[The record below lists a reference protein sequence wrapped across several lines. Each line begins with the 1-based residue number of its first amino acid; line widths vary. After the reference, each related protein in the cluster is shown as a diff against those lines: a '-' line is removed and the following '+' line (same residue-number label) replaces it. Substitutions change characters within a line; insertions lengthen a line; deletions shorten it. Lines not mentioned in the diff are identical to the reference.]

1 MHACEFGGNKGPVM
15 LRYSQAFQ
23 LVSCI
28 VLASNLCFAQTPA
41 EGGEALSLNAEQED
55 RLVAAKDLF
64 RQGVAVFE
72 AGDIERALEYFRRS
86 RALYPSGKN
95 LTNAA
100 ICLDRLGRYDEA
112 LELYEEVVAKY
123 LSEVE
128 NEKEAITRALG
139 NLRAKV
145 GSLVVSSNVE
155 GSLVIDGRPRGR
167 LPLTTPLRL
176 LPGRHLVRVIKDGY
190 MTQDLSV
197 EIAAGETASLDAPLT
212 ALVAS
217 GGLRVE
223 AVGMPGAE
231 VVIDGAVVGASP
243 WEGTLS
249 PGTHVV
255 QARTAQKGSRLLRT
269 TVVVGQTTLTRMEMN
284 ALGPYVHVDA
294 IPPSASLFVDGVAV
308 GKGKWEGVL
317 PAGKHVMEASE
328 EGYRGKRLPVDLETN
343 VGPSKRVELVLDID
357 RKHPR
362 WPQPPTGHFWV
373 GASAGWAV
381 APRVHS
387 DAEKACT
394 EDCGWA
400 MGGLVEARGGYEF
413 PNRIS
418 AELMAG
424 YLSMNSHS
432 TRRIDGSVSREQGTH
447 PITWTLDDALHLK
460 GALVGAGTSMAFPVT
475 GDWWLRPRGSVG
487 IMFAWVSDAVQGHAS
502 TGGEPS
508 RVYIE
513 GAGQAAQAT
522 TIFVMPE
529 VQVEKRIGNWR
540 FGAALAA
547 LWIPQQGPKLSF
559 GRAVVP
565 PNCSRDNPS
574 AVGCA
579 GNEQLFSSE
588 RAYGAFIAVMP
599 RVGAQLLF

>member
-1 MHACEFGGNKGPVM
+1 MV
-15 LRYSQAFQ
+15 RYSRAVQF
-23 LVSCI
+23 VSSI
-28 VLASNLCFAQTPA
+28 VLASNLCLAQTSPG
-41 EGGEALSLNAEQED
+41 GGEASSSNAEQQE
-55 RLVAAKDLF
+55 RLTAAKDLF

-72 AGDIERALEYFRRS
+72 AGDVERALEYFRRS

-123 LSEVE
+123 LADVE
-128 NEKEAITRALG
+128 GEKEAITRALG
-139 NLRAKV
+139 SLRAKV

-155 GSLVIDGRPRGR
+155 GSLVIDGRPRGK

-176 LPGRHLVRVIKDGY
+176 LPGRHLVRIIKDGY
-190 MTQDLSV
+190 MTRESPV
-197 EIAAGETASLDAPLT
+197 EIAAGATTQLDAPLT

-217 GGLRVE
+217 GGLRVQ
-223 AVGMPGAE
+223 AIGTPDAE
-231 VVIDGAVVGASP
+231 VVIDGAVVGSSP

-249 PGTHVV
+249 PGVHVV
-255 QARTAQKGSRLLRT
+255 QTRTAQKGSRLLRT
-269 TVVVGQTTLTRMEMN
+269 TVIAGQTTLTRMEMN
-284 ALGPYVHVDA
+284 ALGPYVHVDTVPA
-294 IPPSASLFVDGVAV
+294 SAALFIDGIEVA
-308 GKGKWEGVL
+308 KGKWEGVL

-328 EGYRGKRLPVDLETN
+328 EGYWRKRQSADLETN
-343 VGPSKRVELVLDID
+343 VGPSKRVELVLDVD

-373 GASAGWAV
+373 GAAAGWAV
-381 APRVHS
+381 APRIHS

-394 EDCGWA
+394 DNCDWA

-424 YLSMNSHS
+424 YLSMRSQS
-432 TRRIDGSVSREQGTH
+432 TRHIDGSVSSEQGTH
-447 PITWTLDDALHLK
+447 PITWTLDDAVRLK
-460 GALVGAGTSMAFPVT
+460 GALVGAGTSMAVPVM
-475 GDWWLRPRGSVG
+475 GDLWLRPRGSVG

-508 RVYIE
+508 RAYIE

-529 VQVEKRIGNWR
+529 VQLEKRVGNWR

-547 LWIPQQGPKLSF
+547 LWIPQRGPKLSF

-579 GNEQLFSSE
+579 ENAQLLSSE

-599 RVGAQLLF
+599 RIGAQLLF